1 MTLDRDGD
9 CASLGSGSNPI
20 SNPMREFII
29 NDDAQSEIRMFDL
42 PATDNN
48 IEVVEAIW
56 AFNEA
61 KSDVF
66 KTCLTGSDA
75 CVTSF
80 VGYSSIDDIERRER
94 LADRVEQYLAGDLPL
109 GASIGAVFAVIL
121 SGSSYDRQASTELAG
136 VDVSFKMQSFT
147 ANPRIPER
155 VLFNTCLDDT
165 DSLNSDPDLGYK
177 AYHTAVHEA
186 GHALGL
192 SNMDYPPLVNIVFD
206 SESWPSVDQW
216 PIGQEYHAA
225 HPTIP
230 DSAMNYDDKNPPVI
244 KHPAVGSGFA
254 EPDCSPHPFDVM
266 ALYSIYQG
274 VSLAGS
280 GNAEDEG

>member
-1 MTLDRDGD
+1 M
-9 CASLGSGSNPI
+9 
-20 SNPMREFII
+20 
-29 NDDAQSEIRMFDL
+29 
-42 PATDNN
+42 
-48 IEVVEAIW
+48 W
-56 AFNEA
+56 
-61 KSDVF
+61 
-66 KTCLTGSDA
+66 
-75 CVTSF
+75 
-80 VGYSSIDDIERRER
+80 
-94 LADRVEQYLAGDLPL
+94 
-109 GASIGAVFAVIL
+109 ASIGAVFAVIL
-121 SGSSYDRQASTELAG
+121 SGSSYERQASNELAG

-147 ANPRIPER
+147 ANPRIPGR
-155 VLFNTCLDDT
+155 VLFNTCLA
-165 DSLNSDPDLGYK
+165 DPPPANPVPDHGYK

-192 SNMDYPPLVNIVFD
+192 SNVDYPPLVNIEFD
-206 SESWPSVDQW
+206 WESWPPVEVQW

-230 DSAMNYDDKNPPVI
+230 DSAMNYDNENPPVI